1 MSDCVGVLSLLFVY
15 PVKSCA
21 GIALESTRIA
31 GTGLAHDRAWMIV
44 DQTGRFV
51 TQRQI
56 PHMCW
61 IGTALTDRG
70 LVMSAPGFEPVD
82 VPFDR
87 DGPLRQVTVWN
98 DTVLAADMGDAV
110 ATWLDAFLAV
120 PGRQFRLVRFAGHS
134 PRLSDPDWT
143 HGVSAPNFF
152 SDGFPVLVITQGAI
166 DELNRRLRGQGL
178 DPVGVQRFRPNIV
191 LSGLAPHEED
201 QIGRLVIP
209 TGTGAVAL
217 DLVKPC
223 ARCSI
228 PDINPNTAM
237 APTGVAA
244 TLAGYRGLARMGGA
258 ICVGMNAIV
267 REGAGRT
274 LHTGLPFTAD
284 YAF

>member
-21 GIALESTRIA
+21 GIALESARIA
-31 GTGLAHDRAWMIV
+31 ETGLLHDRAWMIV
-44 DQTGRFV
+44 DQTGCFV

-61 IGTALTDRG
+61 IGTALSDRG
-70 LVMSAPGFEPVD
+70 LVLSAPGFDPVE
-82 VPFDR
+82 VPFDQ
-87 DGPLRQVTVWN
+87 DGPQRLVTVWN

-110 ATWLDAFLAV
+110 ADWLDAFLGV
-120 PGRQFRLVRFAGHS
+120 PGRQFRLVRFADSS
-134 PRLSDPDWT
+134 PRVSDPEWT
-143 HGVSAPNFF
+143 RGVTAPNLF

-166 DELNRRLRGQGL
+166 DELNRRLHNQGL
-178 DPVGVQRFRPNIV
+178 EPVGVQRFRPNIV
-191 LSGLAPHEED
+191 LSGLEPHDED
-201 QIGRLVIP
+201 QIGRLVVQ
-209 TGTGAVAL
+209 TGSGAVAL

-223 ARCSI
+223 TRCSI
-228 PDINPNTAM
+228 PDINPITAM
-237 APTGVAA
+237 APTGVTA

-267 REGAGRT
+267 RVGAGRT